1 MKQYANGFISGEPEV
16 KRMVHVTFEVRVL
29 GGCEGEEVRISG
41 SARALGEWNISR
53 SVSLARHK
61 E

>member
-1 MKQYANGFISGEPEV
+1 MPVVSGEPDV
-16 KRMVHVTFEVRVL
+16 NRMVHVTFEVRVP
-29 GGCEGEEVRISG
+29 GVCEKDAVRISG